1 MGTRL
6 LLMFLLKCTHCKE
19 TTAFVLKYEGTLN
32 IVRLKS
38 AILNYVDAH

>member
-1 MGTRL
+1 
-6 LLMFLLKCTHCKE
+6 MFLLKCTHCKE